1 MPKFLK
7 QIVSSLSLGLLSLAI
22 ITQTPIAHADSDLA
36 KEMSKNDAFGQCVV
50 ANASQLSNTSG
61 ASGTTCGTAP
71 QGGRGKEVFTQLYN
85 AIWSQGAVI
94 TLLDEPL
101 SSKNIINVLKVCS
114 YRITNAGKPTFNKCT
129 EYFTEKCPS
138 FAADSNYSNIP
149 LTTIT
154 QEETKTKAFYNC
166 QSKQVL
172 IASSGAGLAQKYL
185 KMIYDFGTTLAGII
199 AVLIIMINGI
209 KIIVSGS
216 DEAAVSDAK
225 KQITTS
231 LIALA
236 VLFMS
241 GFILYIINPNFFTA

>member
-1 MPKFLK
+1 MNTTPKHAQHLK
-7 QIVSSLSLGLLSLAI
+7 DK
-22 ITQTPIAHADSDLA
+22 ITQTVKTGKDKDEEID
-36 KEMSKNDAFGQCVV
+36 KFGYYRC
-50 ANASQLSNTSG
+50 QL
-61 ASGTTCGTAP
+61 
-71 QGGRGKEVFTQLYN
+71 
-85 AIWSQGAVI
+85 
-94 TLLDEPL
+94 
-101 SSKNIINVLKVCS
+101 
-114 YRITNAGKPTFNKCT
+114 
-129 EYFTEKCPS
+129 
-138 FAADSNYSNIP
+138 
-149 LTTIT
+149 
-154 QEETKTKAFYNC
+154 
-166 QSKQVL
+166 KQVI

-231 LIALA
+231 LVALA

>member
-22 ITQTPIAHADSDLA
+22 ITQTPIAHADSALA
-36 KEMSKNDAFGQCVV
+36 EQMKHKFGTCVV
-50 ANASQLSNTSG
+50 ANASQLSNTE
-61 ASGTTCGTAP
+61 AKTPCGTAP
-71 QGGRGKEVFTQLYN
+71 DGGEGKEVFTQLYN

-101 SSKNIINVLKVCS
+101 SSKNVINVLKVCS

-129 EYFTEKCPS
+129 EYFTEKCPTDLNS
-138 FAADSNYSNIP
+138 ELYSQIPITDTDNYQN
-149 LTTIT
+149 
-154 QEETKTKAFYNC
+154 KAFFNC

>member
-22 ITQTPIAHADSDLA
+22 ITQTPIAHADPGLA
-36 KEMSKNDAFGQCVV
+36 AEMSKNDAFGQCVV

-61 ASGTTCGTAP
+61 NTCGTAP

-129 EYFTEKCPS
+129 EYFTEKCPKDLNPNLYS
-138 FAADSNYSNIP
+138 QIPITDPENY
-149 LTTIT
+149 
-154 QEETKTKAFYNC
+154 EKKAFFNC

>member
-22 ITQTPIAHADSDLA
+22 ITQTPIAHADSALA
-36 KEMSKNDAFGQCVV
+36 EKMKAKFGQCVV
-50 ANASQLSNTSG
+50 ANASQLSNTEG
-61 ASGTTCGTAP
+61 NTCGTAP
-71 QGGRGKEVFTQLYN
+71 DGGAGKEVFTQLYN

>member
-1 MPKFLK
+1 MSSKIFKAIKILFLTAV
-7 QIVSSLSLGLLSLAI
+7 ITLSIPHTTPTTHAAPLGEKLI
-22 ITQTPIAHADSDLA
+22 GDS
-36 KEMSKNDAFGQCVV
+36 KCVV
-50 ANASQLSNTSG
+50 ANASTIGCKTMPNEPKVLQD
-61 ASGTTCGTAP
+61 
-71 QGGRGKEVFTQLYN
+71 LYN
-85 AIWSQGAVI
+85 AIYSQGAVI

-101 SSKNIINVLKVCS
+101 SNENLITVVKVCG
-114 YRITNAGKPTFNKCT
+114 YIENPNNKTQITLGRCY
-129 EYFTEKCPS
+129 EYYSKTCPNS
-138 FAADSNYSNIP
+138 TDDK
-149 LTTIT
+149 IT
-154 QEETKTKAFYNC
+154 QTVKTGKKDDEDINDFGYYRC
-166 QSKQVL
+166 QLKQVI

>member
-1 MPKFLK
+1 MSSKIFKAIKILFLTAV
-7 QIVSSLSLGLLSLAI
+7 ITLSIPHATPTTHAQDRALAD
-22 ITQTPIAHADSDLA
+22 TLMGSG
-36 KEMSKNDAFGQCVV
+36 KCVV
-50 ANASQLSNTSG
+50 ANASTIG
-61 ASGTTCGTAP
+61 CKTMPT
-71 QGGRGKEVFTQLYN
+71 GGDNKVLRDLYN
-85 AIWSQGAVI
+85 AIYSQGAVI

-101 SSKNIINVLKVCS
+101 SNENLITVVKVCG
-114 YRITNAGKPTFNKCT
+114 YIQNPNNANQITLGRCY
-129 EYFTEKCPS
+129 EYYSKTCPKS
-138 FAADSNYSNIP
+138 TDDK
-149 LTTIT
+149 IT
-154 QEETKTKAFYNC
+154 QTVKTSKGEDTTNVDKFGYFRC
-166 QSKQVL
+166 QLKQVI